1 MKITKN
7 ALRQI
12 IREEVSRVLSE
23 QVDLSDP
30 ETRAKFKRMQRSS
43 MRGRVPTVLRRDNKD
58 LEVVVGV
65 MGFLYKGDIPGL
77 KGFQIS
83 VPEIRE
89 VLAHVKPYRSGGE
102 KYNRLEDLRVEEL
115 MKGAPPALE
124 KVLKKVL
131 KAYTMMFEEPGTNRN
146 TAMNA
151 SKKSIFKLDRPT
163 EEAVDQSDLVTFIS
177 RQYKLP
183 PGHVQLEGDELKV
196 KFSTDKILSRGKAEE
211 KIESDLIPYLRKNGY
226 PNAKHTGIDS
236 TTVIKLGDKPA
247 S

>member
-124 KVLKKVL
+124 KVLK
-131 KAYTMMFEEPGTNRN
+131 AYTMMFEEPGTNRN